1 MCVVVNCSFSL
12 GQDRVEL
19 IWVKK
24 YALHVLTAFFEI
36 LRVGIVNLVN
46 TKRNKAPDMLT

>member
-1 MCVVVNCSFSL
+1 MCVVINCSFSSA
-12 GQDRVEL
+12 QDRVQL

-24 YALHVLTAFFEI
+24 YALHLLTAFFEI
-36 LRVGIVNLVN
+36 LRVRNVNLVN